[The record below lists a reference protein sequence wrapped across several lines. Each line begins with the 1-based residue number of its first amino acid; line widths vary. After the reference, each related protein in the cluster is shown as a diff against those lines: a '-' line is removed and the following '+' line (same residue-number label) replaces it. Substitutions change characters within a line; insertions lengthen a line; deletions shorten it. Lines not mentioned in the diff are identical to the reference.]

1 MRSWRARSDR
11 EQLGGASRRTR
22 GRFVNEA
29 GRARAPPCGWAPART
44 AARIPGKNP
53 HRPAEPAPDR
63 PGQAPALGLARG
75 VLFPPSMMTFQ
86 DGHSSTKS
94 NRRASRSHSRNKPST
109 GAALVLGL
117 FTALVAPKTALA
129 DEPAAPPAS
138 PPPATP
144 TAPAPAA
151 EPARATPAAA
161 PAKPLPLSILAMQGH
176 DVVLRLDSGA
186 RLEGHL
192 ISASPEGFELRRL
205 DGVTVR
211 IPRRE
216 VRGVRLAGTA
226 DSERESQA
234 AMPPDVGSTPP
245 DFWFPKRERSA
256 GFGTAFGGGFSS
268 AGDGM
273 AGAFLLPT
281 AELQIFLPREYSID
295 VTMPVLN
302 IALLSALTGGL
313 WLAGDLYF
321 NVNAGQGEL
330 RFVAGPG
337 VGFAHASA
345 QGSKVT
351 SLKIPFQIGLESLS
365 KKRTFGLKLL
375 ARPWF
380 EIADT
385 GYSSATGGGLIGA
398 LVFSGYSLS
407 DRGGQ

>member
-1 MRSWRARSDR
+1 MK
-11 EQLGGASRRTR
+11 
-22 GRFVNEA
+22 
-29 GRARAPPCGWAPART
+29 P
-44 AARIPGKNP
+44 
-53 HRPAEPAPDR
+53 
-63 PGQAPALGLARG
+63 
-75 VLFPPSMMTFQ
+75 
-86 DGHSSTKS
+86 
-94 NRRASRSHSRNKPST
+94 NRRASRSRSSHESSA

-151 EPARATPAAA
+151 EPAQATPAAA
-161 PAKPLPLSILAMQGH
+161 PSRPLPLAILGMQGH

-186 RLEGHL
+186 RLEGRL
-192 ISASPEGFELRRL
+192 ISASPEGFEIRRL

-216 VRGVRLAGTA
+216 VRGVRLAGTV
-226 DSERESQA
+226 DPERGSQA
-234 AMPPDVGSTPP
+234 ATPPDVGSTPP
-245 DFWFPKRERSA
+245 DFWLPKRERSA

-273 AGAFLLPT
+273 SGALLLPT

-295 VTMPVLN
+295 VSMPVLN

-345 QGSKVT
+345 GSDKVT
-351 SLKIPFQIGLESLS
+351 SLKIPFQIGFEALS
-365 KKRTFGLKLL
+365 KKRTFGFKLV

>member
-1 MRSWRARSDR
+1 
-11 EQLGGASRRTR
+11 
-22 GRFVNEA
+22 
-29 GRARAPPCGWAPART
+29 
-44 AARIPGKNP
+44 
-53 HRPAEPAPDR
+53 
-63 PGQAPALGLARG
+63 
-75 VLFPPSMMTFQ
+75 MMTLQ

-176 DVVLRLDSGA
+176 DVVLRLVDGA

-192 ISASPEGFELRRL
+192 ISASPEGFELRRPS
-205 DGVTVR
+205 GATIR
-211 IPRRE
+211 IPRSE

-226 DSERESQA
+226 DREDAGRATSPPDVGST
-234 AMPPDVGSTPP
+234 PPDVGSTPP

-273 AGAFLLPT
+273 SGAFLLPT